1 MKILRSLIPLMIVGF
16 SGCATTYQAPDFPNK
31 WKPINELTDAPVAI
45 ALTQQQVF
53 RVTQLDTTVKEL
65 LTRWAEEAKMP
76 IVYDHTHD
84 FTLFKP
90 VLNINSPDLN
100 IALKQ
105 LSDLYVNQGIAFY
118 IENNVIV
125 ASKIENQRFNQLN
138 YQGQQ

>member
-1 MKILRSLIPLMIVGF
+1 MNTAKWQMPMMIIGLF
-16 SGCATTYQAPDFPNK
+16 GCATIPQAPDFPK
-31 WKPINELTDAPVAI
+31 IWKPMNELADKPVAI
-45 ALTQQQVF
+45 ALTKQHTF
-53 RVTQLDTTVKEL
+53 RVTQLDNTVKEL
-65 LTRWAEEAKMP
+65 LMRWAEEAKMP

-90 VLNINSPDLN
+90 VLNIQSHDLN

-105 LSDLYVNQGIAFY
+105 LSDLYVNEDIAFY

-138 YQGQQ
+138 YQESQ